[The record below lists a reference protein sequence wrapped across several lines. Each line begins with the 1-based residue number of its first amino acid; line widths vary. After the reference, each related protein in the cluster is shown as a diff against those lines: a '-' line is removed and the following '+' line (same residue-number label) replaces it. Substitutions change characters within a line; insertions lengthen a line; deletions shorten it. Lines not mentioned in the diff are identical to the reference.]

1 MASILPPTTTKTT
14 TTSSTLYS
22 YPIFKNTSKIPTI
35 RKHNHSFNVS
45 CSKAK
50 DSDPNLTPPS
60 QNTQTS
66 LGKFDRRNML
76 IGLGGLYGAAGLTD
90 TDPPAL
96 AALVTAPDL
105 SKCGAADLPADA
117 KPTNCCPPKTNKIIE
132 FKLPPPSNILRVRP
146 AAHLADEKYIAK
158 FSKALQLM
166 KSLPDDDPRSFKQ
179 QSNIHCAYCEG
190 AYHQVGFPSTE
201 LQVHNSWLFFP
212 FHRFY
217 LYFFEKI
224 LGMLLDDP
232 AFAIPFWNWDSP
244 AGMKIPAMYADINSP
259 LYNRLRDAKHQ
270 PPTLI
275 DLDYNLTDPKNV
287 DEEKQ
292 KLRNLTIM
300 YRQVVSGGKTPRLFL
315 GSSYRAGDDPDP
327 VAGSLENIPHG
338 PVHIWCGDR
347 TQPNLEDMGNFYSAG
362 RDPIFYGHHANVDRI
377 WTVWKTLGG
386 KRNDFKDPDLLNSEF
401 TFYDENAQLVTVKV
415 KESLDHRKLG
425 YVYQDVEIPWLN
437 TRPSPR
443 ISNFFR
449 KIKNKAGIAMATET
463 LDSAAIVFPRKLDE
477 VVKVVV
483 KRPTK
488 SRSER
493 EKEEEEEVVVVE
505 GIEMERDVSVKF
517 DVFINDE
524 DEAASGPE
532 KTEFAGSFVNVPRKH
547 KHDKKIRTGLRL
559 GTTELL
565 EDLEAEDDESVLVTL
580 VPRYGSDAVTIGG
593 VKIEFDS

>member
-1 MASILPPTTTKTT
+1 MESR
-14 TTSSTLYS
+14 
-22 YPIFKNTSKIPTI
+22 SKSPRRVTAAWW
-35 RKHNHSFNVS
+35 V
-45 CSKAK
+45 
-50 DSDPNLTPPS
+50 
-60 QNTQTS
+60 
-66 LGKFDRRNML
+66 GKCGDQ
-76 IGLGGLYGAAGLTD
+76 GALVLRFRCIVGCINAMW
-90 TDPPAL
+90 AAAAAA
-96 AALVTAPDL
+96 AALDVLLLCFSCFGCFCLVRWSLDL
-105 SKCGAADLPADA
+105 GLIVVVLENMVELILLQFVLMLYWFWIVGALLLGLFL
-117 KPTNCCPPKTNKIIE
+117 KFII
-132 FKLPPPSNILRVRP
+132 FVKMIR
-146 AAHLADEKYIAK
+146 AK

-224 LGMLLDDP
+224 LGTLLDDP

-244 AGMKIPAMYADINSP
+244 ADMKIPAMYADINSP
-259 LYNRLRDAKHQ
+259 LYNRLRDAEHQ

-275 DLDYNLTDPKNV
+275 NLDYNLTDPKNV

-292 KLRNLTIM
+292 KSRNLTIM

-327 VAGSLENIPHG
+327 GAGSLENIPHG

-347 TQPNLEDMGNFYSAG
+347 TQPNLEDMGNLYSAG

-386 KRNDFKDPDLLNSEF
+386 KRNDFKDPDWLNSEF

-425 YVYQDVEIPWLN
+425 YVYHDVEIPWLN

-449 KIKNKAGIAMATET
+449 KIQNKAGIAMATET

-477 VVKVVV
+477 VVK
-483 KRPTK
+483 RPTK

-493 EKEEEEEVVVVE
+493 EKEEEEEVVIVE
-505 GIEMERDVSVKF
+505 GIEVERDVFVKF

-524 DEAASGPE
+524 DEAVSGPE

-547 KHDKKIRTGLRL
+547 KHEKKIRTGLRL
-559 GTTELL
+559 GITELL
-565 EDLEAEDDESVLVTL
+565 EDLGAEDDESVLVTL

>member
-96 AALVTAPDL
+96 AAPVTAPDL

-259 LYNRLRDAKHQ
+259 LYNRLRDVKHQ

-327 VAGSLENIPHG
+327 GAGSLENIPHG

-386 KRNDFKDPDLLNSEF
+386 KRNDFKDSDCLNSEF

-437 TRPSPR
+437 ARPSPR

-547 KHDKKIRTGLRL
+547 KHDKKIRTSLRL
-559 GTTELL
+559 GITELL

>member
-1 MASILPPTTTKTT
+1 
-14 TTSSTLYS
+14 
-22 YPIFKNTSKIPTI
+22 
-35 RKHNHSFNVS
+35 
-45 CSKAK
+45 
-50 DSDPNLTPPS
+50 
-60 QNTQTS
+60 
-66 LGKFDRRNML
+66 ML
-76 IGLGGLYGAAGLTD
+76 IGLGGLYGAASLTT
-90 TDPPAL
+90 TDPSTL
-96 AALVTAPDL
+96 AAPVTAPDL
-105 SKCGAADLPADA
+105 SKCGVADLLAGA
-117 KPTNCCPPKTNKIIE
+117 KPTNCCPPRTNKIIE
-132 FKLPPPSNILRVRP
+132 FKLPPPSNILRARP

-179 QSNIHCAYCEG
+179 QSNIHCAYCDG

-201 LQVHNSWLFFP
+201 LQVHNSWLFLP

-224 LGMLLDDP
+224 LGTLLDDP

-244 AGMKIPAMYADINSP
+244 EGMKMPAMYADINLP
-259 LYNRLRDAKHQ
+259 LYNHLRDAKHQ

-315 GSSYRAGDDPDP
+315 GSLYRAGDDPDP
-327 VAGSLENIPHG
+327 GAGSLENIPHG
-338 PVHIWCGDR
+338 PVHLWCGDR
-347 TQPNLEDMGNFYSAG
+347 SQPNLEDMGNFYSAG

-377 WTVWKTLGG
+377 WSVWKTLGG
-386 KRNDFKDPDLLNSEF
+386 KRNDFKDPDWLNSEF

-483 KRPTK
+483 KRPKK
-488 SRSER
+488 SRSKR

-505 GIEMERDVSVKF
+505 GIEVERDVSVKF

-547 KHDKKIRTGLRL
+547 KHEKKIRIGLRL
-559 GTTELL
+559 GIFFLINNKDPFIEDGNLTGRKKHQQKRRLMQAITWQYQPRTLLVRNQQSQPLIDTARKTT
-565 EDLEAEDDESVLVTL
+565 SQIKI
-580 VPRYGSDAVTIGG
+580 DAT
-593 VKIEFDS
+593 

>member
-1 MASILPPTTTKTT
+1 M
-14 TTSSTLYS
+14 
-22 YPIFKNTSKIPTI
+22 
-35 RKHNHSFNVS
+35 V
-45 CSKAK
+45 
-50 DSDPNLTPPS
+50 
-60 QNTQTS
+60 
-66 LGKFDRRNML
+66 

-96 AALVTAPDL
+96 AAPVTAPDL

-292 KLRNLTIM
+292 KLRNLTICTDKWC
-300 YRQVVSGGKTPRLFL
+300 RVGKRLGF
-315 GSSYRAGDDPDP
+315 
-327 VAGSLENIPHG
+327 SLEARTVREMTRTQVESRFMVNSNS

-386 KRNDFKDPDLLNSEF
+386 KRNDFKDSDCLNSEF

-437 TRPSPR
+437 ARPSPR

-547 KHDKKIRTGLRL
+547 KHDKKIRTSLRL
-559 GTTELL
+559 GITELL